1 MKRLIILFSMV
12 LFIGAGFSWAQ
23 SNSGSQDVAALKD
36 EIIRLQNSGELSIK
50 SIKACSKINGYGS
63 YVELDPPKVKSGD
76 RLLVYLE
83 PANYYIN
90 KNNSKY
96 EIYLI
101 EDMLVLNDKGDILWG
116 KEGAVKYN
124 YSSDNPVLDLFIANA
139 IDIKGLVPGRYIFKA
154 EVSDK
159 LKSQKASAILSFEVV
174 E

>member
-1 MKRLIILFSMV
+1 MKRLAVLFSMV
-12 LFIGAGFSWAQ
+12 LFIGLGFSWAQ
-23 SNSGSQDVAALKD
+23 SNSGPQDVSALKD

-50 SIKACSKINGYGS
+50 NIKACSKINGYGS

-159 LKSQKASAILSFEVV
+159 LKSQKASGILSFEVI